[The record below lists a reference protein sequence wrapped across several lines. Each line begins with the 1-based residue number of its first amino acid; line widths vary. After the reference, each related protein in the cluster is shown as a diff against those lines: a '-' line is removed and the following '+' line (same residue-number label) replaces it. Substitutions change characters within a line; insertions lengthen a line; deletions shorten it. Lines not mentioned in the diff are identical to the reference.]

1 MNITLR
7 QLRVFIEVSRLRS
20 FSRAG
25 DEIGLTQSAVSRCVR
40 ELEGE
45 IGLKLID
52 RTTRDVQLTDAG
64 SNLISSVSRLLV
76 DLDDALREI
85 REIGEQRRG
94 RVVVAASPTIACR
107 LMPRVVAA
115 AERQFPFVTLGLRDD
130 VQSDVL
136 RKVKSGEVDFG
147 VVIGPLAVVDLV
159 CEPLM
164 TDSFCLV
171 ARADHRLAT
180 AESVPWSALDGERL
194 VLLDY
199 ASGSRPLIDAAL
211 SLHRVGASVVQ
222 ELGHSATVFGLIE
235 AGVGRE
241 RAALA
246 VPALAGGVLAG
257 GAPPV
262 AAHRAHRGAGAT
274 ARPFAVAGRRG
285 DLGAGEGHAG
295 AGRGSRLKA
304 GAATPGT
311 RIGRGPLHWRRSSWE
326 SRAWMLS
333 STPRDLHRMCAWRSN
348 RCGLR

>member
-235 AGVGRE
+235 AGVGVSV
-241 RAALA
+241 LPWLSLPL
-246 VPALAGGVLAG
+246 PAGSSLV
-257 GAPPV
+257 
-262 AAHRAHRGAGAT
+262 
-274 ARPFAVAGRRG
+274 ARPLSPRTERTVELVRRRDRSLSPAAEAIWG
-285 DLGAGEGHAG
+285 LVRDMPARAEDLA
-295 AGRGSRLKA
+295 
-304 GAATPGT
+304 
-311 RIGRGPLHWRRSSWE
+311 
-326 SRAWMLS
+326 
-333 STPRDLHRMCAWRSN
+333 
-348 RCGLR
+348 

>member
-136 RKVKSGEVDFG
+136 RMVKSGEVDFG
-147 VVIGPLAVVDLV
+147 VVIGPLVVVDLV

-171 ARADHRLAT
+171 ARADHRLAAT
-180 AESVPWSALDGERL
+180 ESVPWSALDGERL

-222 ELGHSATVFGLIE
+222 ELGHSATVFGLVE
-235 AGVGRE
+235 AGVGVSV
-241 RAALA
+241 LPWLSLPL
-246 VPALAGGVLAG
+246 PAGSSLV
-257 GAPPV
+257 
-262 AAHRAHRGAGAT
+262 
-274 ARPFAVAGRRG
+274 ARPLSPRTERTVELVRRRDRSLSPAAEAIWG
-285 DLGAGEGHAG
+285 LVRDMPARAEDLA
-295 AGRGSRLKA
+295 
-304 GAATPGT
+304 
-311 RIGRGPLHWRRSSWE
+311 
-326 SRAWMLS
+326 
-333 STPRDLHRMCAWRSN
+333 
-348 RCGLR
+348 